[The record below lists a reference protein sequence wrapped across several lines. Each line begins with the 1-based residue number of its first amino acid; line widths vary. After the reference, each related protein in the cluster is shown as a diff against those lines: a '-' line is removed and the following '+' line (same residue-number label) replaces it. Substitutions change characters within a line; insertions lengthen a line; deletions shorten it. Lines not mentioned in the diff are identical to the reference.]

1 MKKFSIITLGCKVNQ
16 YESDAVSQQL
26 EDLGWRPADLKD
38 SPDACI
44 VNTCTVTRKSSMQ
57 SRQAIRRIIRN
68 HPQARIIVTGCYAQ
82 TEPDQVRQIP
92 GVDAVIGHSDKH
104 RIAEILSNG
113 ISNNS
118 GQILRQNLDGEK
130 KYRQHPVVFGNR
142 TRPFLK
148 IQDGCNSF
156 CTYCIV
162 PYARG
167 RSRSMPPEAVL
178 AHIRALNDAGY
189 REIVLTGIHLG
200 CYGLDLD
207 PRLDLEHLLSR
218 IAESPI
224 RCRVRLGSLEASEL
238 SEKIIRQVAES
249 DTFCPHFHVPLQSGD
264 DGILK
269 CMHRPYTRS
278 FFADRIR
285 MIHQF
290 IPYAGIGVDILAG
303 FPGESLAAF
312 ENTCRLIEDLP
323 LTYLHVFPFS
333 ARQGTPAAGYE
344 GRISQDVIADRCR
357 MVREIGARKKWTFY
371 RSLEGKTEQVL
382 IEGKRKKT
390 SGKLKGL
397 TGNYVPV
404 LLSGDDS
411 LRNALASVRIE
422 KAAAEFVSGA
432 MICRA
437 PF

>member
-16 YESDAVSQQL
+16 YESDGISQQL
-26 EDLGWRPADLKD
+26 EVLGWRPAGLKE

-92 GVDAVIGHSDKH
+92 GVDAVIGHADKH
-104 RIAEILSNG
+104 RIAEILFKG
-113 ISNNS
+113 ISSNS
-118 GQILRQNLDGEK
+118 GQIPRQNLDDGK
-130 KYRQHPVVFGNR
+130 KYRQYPVVFGNR

-167 RSRSMPPEAVL
+167 RSRSMPLEAVL
-178 AHIRALNDAGY
+178 SHIRTLNEAGY

-207 PRLDLEHLLSR
+207 PRLDLEHLLGR
-218 IAESPI
+218 ITESPI
-224 RCRVRLGSLEASEL
+224 QCRIRLGSLEVSEL
-238 SEKIIRQVAES
+238 SEKIIRKVAAS
-249 DTFCPHFHVPLQSGD
+249 DFFCPHFHVPLQSGD
-264 DGILK
+264 DSVLK
-269 CMHRPYTRS
+269 KMHRPYTRS
-278 FFADRIR
+278 FFADRIQ

-290 IPYAGIGVDILAG
+290 IPNAGIGVDVLAG
-303 FPGESLAAF
+303 FPGENHAAF

-333 ARQGTPAAGYE
+333 AREGTPAAEYDGKIPQE
-344 GRISQDVIADRCR
+344 IIANRCR

-371 RSLEGKTEQVL
+371 RSLEGKVEKVL
-382 IEGKRKKT
+382 IEGKSKNG

-397 TGNYVPV
+397 TGNYVPA
-404 LLSGDDS
+404 LISGENS
-411 LRNALASVRIE
+411 LRNALVSVRIE
-422 KAAAEFVSGA
+422 KAAADFVSGA
-432 MICRA
+432 IIC
-437 PF
+437 PTQF

>member
-26 EDLGWRPADLKD
+26 ESLGWRPAGLKD

-57 SRQAIRRIIRN
+57 SRQTIRRIIRN

-82 TEPDQVRQIP
+82 TEPDQVNQIP
-92 GVDAVIGHSDKH
+92 GVDTVVGHADKH
-104 RIAEILSNG
+104 RIAEILTRG

-118 GQILRQNLDGEK
+118 GQILRQNLDDEK
-130 KYRQHPVVFGNR
+130 KYRQYPVVFGTR

-148 IQDGCNSF
+148 IQDGCDSF

-162 PYARG
+162 PHARG
-167 RSRSMPPEAVL
+167 RSRSMPLEAVL
-178 AHIRALNDAGY
+178 AHIRTLNDAGY

-200 CYGLDLD
+200 CYGLDLH
-207 PRLDLEHLLSR
+207 PRLDLERLLAR
-218 IAESPI
+218 ISETPI
-224 RCRVRLGSLEASEL
+224 RCRIRLGSLEASEL

-249 DTFCPHFHVPLQSGD
+249 DAFCPHFHVPLQSGD
-264 DGILK
+264 DNILK
-269 CMHRPYTRS
+269 SMHRPYTGS

-285 MIHQF
+285 MVQQF
-290 IPYAGIGVDILAG
+290 IPDAGIGVDVLAG
-303 FPGESLAAF
+303 FPGESRAAF

-323 LTYLHVFPFS
+323 LTYVHVFPFS
-333 ARQGTPAAGYE
+333 ARQGTPAAEYE
-344 GRISQDVIADRCR
+344 GKIPQEIIADRCR

-371 RSLEGKTEQVL
+371 KSLEGKTEQVL
-382 IEGKRKKT
+382 IEGKRDKT

-404 LLSGDDS
+404 LISGEDS
-411 LRNALASVRIE
+411 LKNDLVGVRIE
-422 KAAAEFVSGA
+422 RAAARFVSGA
-432 MICRA
+432 MICRTQ
-437 PF
+437 F